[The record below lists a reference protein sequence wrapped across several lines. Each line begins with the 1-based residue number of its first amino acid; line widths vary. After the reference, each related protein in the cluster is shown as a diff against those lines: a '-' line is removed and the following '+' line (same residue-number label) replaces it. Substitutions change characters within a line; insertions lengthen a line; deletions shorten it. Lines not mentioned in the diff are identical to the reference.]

1 MLRKVKF
8 DLKKEAIE
16 RRCTMTEY
24 QRTYQVVEETKDRS
38 QKEKYWNIG
47 FGLNKIDQLNP
58 SEYLTNELLPDHFS
72 GKLTY
77 QEVENALVNHY
88 QTLPEDDQVKG
99 ERECDLVSTRIASLL
114 DNSGFVLSPVSLKG
128 IHRYLFK
135 NILPEEWVGS
145 FRLKNIYK
153 KEPVLGGESVSY
165 ANYFMIEDTLAYD
178 FEAEK
183 KKNYVNMD
191 NQEKIRSI
199 SSFTSSIWQVHPF
212 REGNT
217 RTVAVFMV
225 QYLNGLGFR
234 VNNDP
239 FEDNALYFRN
249 ALVRANYSNQV
260 KNISHTDAY
269 LIKFFENLL
278 FDQDHPLLN
287 QEMQLISEDEKEND
301 WEPEM

>member
-1 MLRKVKF
+1 MT
-8 DLKKEAIE
+8 DLK
-16 RRCTMTEY
+16 Y
-24 QRTYQVVEETKDRS
+24 NGTYQVIEETKDRS

-72 GKLTY
+72 GKLSY

-88 QTLPEDDQVKG
+88 QTLPENDQVKG
-99 ERECDLVSTRIASLL
+99 ERECDIVSTRIASLL

-135 NILPEEWVGS
+135 NILPAEWVGT
-145 FRLKNIYK
+145 FREKNIYK

-178 FEAEK
+178 FETEK

-191 NQEKIRSI
+191 NQQKIRSI
-199 SSFTSSIWQVHPF
+199 CSFTSSIWQVHPF

-225 QYLNGLGFR
+225 QYLNGLGFQ

-239 FEDNALYFRN
+239 FEENALYFRN

-260 KNISHTDAY
+260 KNISHTDVY
-269 LIKFFENLL
+269 LVKFFENLL
-278 FDQDHPLLN
+278 FDQEHPLLN

-301 WEPEM
+301 WEPKM

>member
-1 MLRKVKF
+1 MT
-8 DLKKEAIE
+8 DLKYNE
-16 RRCTMTEY
+16 
-24 QRTYQVVEETKDRS
+24 TYQVIEETNNRNL
-38 QKEKYWNIG
+38 KEKYWKTG
-47 FGLNKIDQLNP
+47 FGLNKIDYLKP
-58 SEYLTNELLPDHFS
+58 STYLTQDLLPEHFA
-72 GKLTY
+72 GKLSY

-88 QTLPEDDQVKG
+88 QTLPEDEQVIK
-99 ERECDLVSTRIASLL
+99 ERECDIVSTRIASLL

-135 NILPEEWVGS
+135 NILPEEWIGS
-145 FRLKNIYK
+145 FRQKNIYK
-153 KEPVLGGESVSY
+153 KEPILNGESVSY

-178 FEAEK
+178 FETEK
-183 KKNYVNMD
+183 KKNYVNMAAP
-191 NQEKIRSI
+191 EKIQNI
-199 SSFTSSIWQVHPF
+199 AGFTSSIWQVHPF

-225 QYLNGLGFR
+225 QYLNSLGFQ

-249 ALVRANYSNQV
+249 ALVRANYSSQV

-278 FDQDHPLLN
+278 FDQEQPLSN
-287 QEMQLISEDEKEND
+287 QEMQLIRDYEKDND

>member
-1 MLRKVKF
+1 
-8 DLKKEAIE
+8 
-16 RRCTMTEY
+16 MTDQKYNE
-24 QRTYQVVEETKDRS
+24 TYQVIEETKDRN
-38 QKEKYWNIG
+38 QKEKYWNMG

-88 QTLPEDDQVKG
+88 QTLPDDEQVIK
-99 ERECDLVSTRIASLL
+99 ERECDIISTRIASLL

-145 FRLKNIYK
+145 FRQKNIYK

-178 FEAEK
+178 FETEK
-183 KKNYVNMD
+183 KKNYVNMSD
-191 NQEKIRSI
+191 QEKIERITDFSA
-199 SSFTSSIWQVHPF
+199 SIWQVHPF

-225 QYLNGLGFR
+225 QYLNGLGFQ
-234 VNNDP
+234 VNNAP
-239 FEDNALYFRN
+239 FEENTLYFRN
-249 ALVRANYSNQV
+249 ALVRANYSSQV
-260 KNISHTDAY
+260 KYISHTDVY
-269 LIKFFENLL
+269 LVKFFENLL
-278 FDQDHPLLN
+278 FDREHPLLN
-287 QEMQLISEDEKEND
+287 QEMQLIPENEKEND
-301 WEPEM
+301 WESEV

>member
-1 MLRKVKF
+1 
-8 DLKKEAIE
+8 
-16 RRCTMTEY
+16 MTDQKY
-24 QRTYQVVEETKDRS
+24 NATYQVIEETKDRS
-38 QKEKYWNIG
+38 QKEKYWNVG

-58 SEYLTNELLPDHFS
+58 SEYLTNELLPEHFS

-77 QEVENALVNHY
+77 QEVENALVDHY
-88 QTLPEDDQVKG
+88 QTLPDDEQVIK
-99 ERECDLVSTRIASLL
+99 ERECDIVSTRIASLL

-145 FRLKNIYK
+145 FRQKNIYK

-165 ANYFMIEDTLAYD
+165 ANYFMIEDTLAYG

-183 KKNYVNMD
+183 KKNYVNMSD
-191 NQEKIRSI
+191 QEMIESI
-199 SSFTSSIWQVHPF
+199 TDFSSSIWQVHPF

-225 QYLNGLGFR
+225 QYLNGLGFQ

-239 FEDNALYFRN
+239 FEENAVYFRN
-249 ALVRANYSNQV
+249 ALVRANYSSQV
-260 KNISHTDAY
+260 KHFSHTDVY
-269 LIKFFENLL
+269 LVKFFENLL
-278 FDQDHPLLN
+278 FDREHPLLN
-287 QEMQLISEDEKEND
+287 QEMQLIPENEKEND
-301 WEPEM
+301 WESEV

>member
-1 MLRKVKF
+1 
-8 DLKKEAIE
+8 
-16 RRCTMTEY
+16 MTDQKYTE
-24 QRTYQVVEETKDRS
+24 TYQVIEETKDRS

-47 FGLNKIDQLNP
+47 FGLNKIDQLRP

-72 GKLTY
+72 GKLSY

-99 ERECDLVSTRIASLL
+99 ERECDIVSTRIASLL

-135 NILPEEWVGS
+135 NILPAEWVGT
-145 FRLKNIYK
+145 FREKNIYK

-165 ANYFMIEDTLAYD
+165 ANYFMIEDSLAYD
-178 FEAEK
+178 FETEK

-191 NQEKIRSI
+191 NQQKIRSI

-269 LIKFFENLL
+269 LVKFFENLL